1 MYRLLSSIAFLCL
14 LALPLAAQE
23 KALHG
28 TWELAGSIPVLGGA
42 MRLTFEADGTL
53 AFEQNVSINITGVNN
68 SISSHYTGTYRVA
81 GDRLWIDIV
90 ELLYAIVNGEKMTP
104 VELGEFIWEFLTG
117 FARDLARLEA
127 DIDEISDED
136 YPAYEQAFVDDY
148 LALVQGGVIEVEEF
162 ASIIFGEHPTY
173 AIEGDTLFITTTTDV
188 DGVETVGIMEFQR
201 IDVASAVVQTSWGD
215 LKAAWRP

>member
-53 AFEQNVSINITGVNN
+53 VFEQNVS

-117 FARDLARLEA
+117 SARNLARLFAEE
-127 DIDEISDED
+127 DGISDED